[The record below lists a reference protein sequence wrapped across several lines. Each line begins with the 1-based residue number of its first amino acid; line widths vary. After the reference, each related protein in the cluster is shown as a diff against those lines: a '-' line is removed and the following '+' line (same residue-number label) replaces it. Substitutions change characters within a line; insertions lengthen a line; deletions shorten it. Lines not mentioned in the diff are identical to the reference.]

1 MRVFSTS
8 SFVANVSAGITTG
21 LVNLVYGIS
30 FAAII
35 FSGDLAR
42 FFPQG
47 LSISLIGAT
56 VTAIIVAWLSSFPF
70 ALAGSDPNSAAILG
84 LVAVEIAQS
93 LPNAESD
100 AYLYPTVWTTIIFS
114 TLATGLLLFILGWF
128 RLGRWV
134 RFIPYPVIGGFLAGA
149 GWLIA
154 SSSFKVMTG
163 FSVSLETL
171 PKFIQLETLSQW
183 LLGLLFT
190 VVLLFMVE
198 RYKYFWVLPSLLF
211 AGTVCFDGMWGL
223 IYTFSAQ
230 LNSQDYFFKPFPRE
244 QLWQAW
250 QWSTFTHV
258 NWSIVIQQ
266 SGTVAAMTVIVMVSI
281 LLNATGIELAT
292 SRSIDLNRELR
303 ANGIANL
310 INGFCGGGISYLSI
324 HRSLLNQ
331 QAGATSPLAA
341 IIAGGFCGTTL
352 IFGSSFLAYLPKTI
366 LGGLL
371 LYLGL
376 RLLIRWVYEA
386 WFQLPLVDYLLI
398 IVILIIIAIWGFLE
412 GVGAGILIAC
422 FFFIFNYGRISGI
435 KYTLSGATY
444 RSNVQRS
451 FPQRMCL
458 HDEAG
463 CIYILVLHGFIF
475 FGTANDLLDEISDRL
490 NNPDLTQLQFVV
502 FDFRLVNGIDSSAVL
517 SFMKLKQL
525 AKNLHLNLVF
535 TQLQPAITEQ
545 LNQGGLILDKSNI
558 CFVFD
563 DLDRGIEWCE
573 NRVLENKHMYDDES
587 IPFQEQLQEFIPDDE
602 SVIKLMGYLEML
614 EFPEG
619 KFLFRQGDLSNGL
632 YFLASG
638 QVSVVLELSNDQ
650 TKRLR
655 TYNHGTILGEMG
667 LYTHAPR
674 SASVVADR
682 LSHLYYLST
691 QAFEKIEIED
701 PQLASSVHKFIV
713 SLLVER
719 LKRCEKELKDLL
731 Q

>member
-1 MRVFSTS
+1 M
-8 SFVANVSAGITTG
+8 
-21 LVNLVYGIS
+21 
-30 FAAII
+30 
-35 FSGDLAR
+35 
-42 FFPQG
+42 
-47 LSISLIGAT
+47 
-56 VTAIIVAWLSSFPF
+56 
-70 ALAGSDPNSAAILG
+70 
-84 LVAVEIAQS
+84 
-93 LPNAESD
+93 
-100 AYLYPTVWTTIIFS
+100 
-114 TLATGLLLFILGWF
+114 
-128 RLGRWV
+128 
-134 RFIPYPVIGGFLAGA
+134 
-149 GWLIA
+149 
-154 SSSFKVMTG
+154 
-163 FSVSLETL
+163 
-171 PKFIQLETLSQW
+171 
-183 LLGLLFT
+183 
-190 VVLLFMVE
+190 
-198 RYKYFWVLPSLLF
+198 
-211 AGTVCFDGMWGL
+211 
-223 IYTFSAQ
+223 
-230 LNSQDYFFKPFPRE
+230 
-244 QLWQAW
+244 
-250 QWSTFTHV
+250 
-258 NWSIVIQQ
+258 
-266 SGTVAAMTVIVMVSI
+266 
-281 LLNATGIELAT
+281 
-292 SRSIDLNRELR
+292 
-303 ANGIANL
+303 
-310 INGFCGGGISYLSI
+310 
-324 HRSLLNQ
+324 
-331 QAGATSPLAA
+331 
-341 IIAGGFCGTTL
+341 
-352 IFGSSFLAYLPKTI
+352 
-366 LGGLL
+366 
-371 LYLGL
+371 
-376 RLLIRWVYEA
+376 
-386 WFQLPLVDYLLI
+386 
-398 IVILIIIAIWGFLE
+398 E

-490 NNPDLTQLQFVV
+490 NNPDLPQLQFVV

-535 TQLQPAITEQ
+535 TQLQPAIAEQ

-558 CFVFD
+558 CLVFD

-602 SVIKLMGYLEML
+602 SVFKLMGYLEML
-614 EFPEG
+614 EIPEG

-632 YFLASG
+632 YFLASC

-682 LSHLYYLST
+682 LSYLYYLST
-691 QAFEKIEIED
+691 QSFERIEIED

>member
-1 MRVFSTS
+1 MRVS
-8 SFVANVSAGITTG
+8 SASSLLANISAGITTG
-21 LVNLVYGIS
+21 LVNLVYSIS
-30 FAAII
+30 FAALV
-35 FSGDLAR
+35 FSGDLTH

-47 LSISLIGAT
+47 LGISLIGAT
-56 VTAIIVAWLSSFPF
+56 VTAIIVAWRSSFPF
-70 ALAGSDPNSAAILG
+70 ALAGPDPNSAVILA
-84 LVAVEIAQS
+84 LVAAEIANS
-93 LPNAESD
+93 LPQTDIEAS
-100 AYLYPTVWTTIIFS
+100 LYPTVWATIIFS
-114 TLATGLLLFILGWF
+114 TLTTGLFLFVLGWF

-154 SSSFKVMTG
+154 CSSFKVMTG
-163 FSVSLETL
+163 FSLSLATL
-171 PKFIQLETLSQW
+171 PKFIQLETLFQW

-190 VVLLFMVE
+190 AILLFMLD
-198 RYKYFWVLPSLLF
+198 RYQHFLVLPSLLL
-211 AGTVCFDGMWGL
+211 AGIVCFDGMWGL
-223 IYTFSAQ
+223 TQLFSFS
-230 LNSQDYFFKPFPRE
+230 LNSEDYFFKPFPQE
-244 QLWQAW
+244 QMWQAW
-250 QWSTFTHV
+250 QWATFTHI
-258 NWSIVIQQ
+258 NWSIFSQQ
-266 SGTVAAMTVIVMVSI
+266 SITVVAMTVIVMISI
-281 LLNATGIELAT
+281 LLNATGLELAT

-303 ANGIANL
+303 ANGLANL
-310 INGFCGGGISYLSI
+310 INGFCGGGVSYLSI

-341 IIAGGFCGTTL
+341 IIAGGFCGATL
-352 IFGSSFLAYLPKTI
+352 ILGSSFLAYLPKTI

-376 RLLIRWVYEA
+376 YLLIRWVYHA
-386 WFQLPLVDYLLI
+386 WFQFPLIDYLLI
-398 IVILIIIAIWGFLE
+398 ILILIIIAIWGFLQ

-458 HDEAG
+458 HEEAG
-463 CIYILVLHGFIF
+463 CVYILVLHGFIF
-475 FGTANDLLDEISDRL
+475 FGTANDLLDKISDRL
-490 NNPDLTQLQFVV
+490 NNSDLPQLQFVV
-502 FDFRLVNGIDSSAVL
+502 FDFRLVNGLDSSAVL

-525 AKNLHLNLVF
+525 ATNLSLNLVF
-535 TQLQPAITEQ
+535 TQLQPQIAAQ
-545 LNQGGLILDKSNI
+545 LEQGGLVMQGSNI
-558 CFVFD
+558 CYIFD

-573 NRVLENKHMYDDES
+573 NRVLENKHIYNDES
-587 IPFQEQLQEFIPDDE
+587 IPFQEQLQEFIHNDE
-602 SVIKLMGYLEML
+602 SVSKLMGYLETL
-614 EFPEG
+614 EIPEG
-619 KFLFRQGDLSNGL
+619 KFLFRQGDESNGL
-632 YFLASG
+632 YFLDSG
-638 QVSVVLELSNDQ
+638 QVTVVLELAEHQ

-667 LYTHAPR
+667 LYTNASR

-682 LSHLYYLST
+682 LSRLYYLST

>member
-1 MRVFSTS
+1 MRVFSAS
-8 SFVANVSAGITTG
+8 SLLANLSAGITTG
-21 LVNLVYGIS
+21 LVNLVYSIS
-30 FAAII
+30 FAALI

-47 LSISLIGAT
+47 LGISLIGAT
-56 VTAIIVAWLSSFPF
+56 ITAIIVAGRSSFPF
-70 ALAGSDPNSAAILG
+70 ALAGPDPNSAVILA
-84 LVAVEIAQS
+84 LVATEITTS
-93 LPNAESD
+93 LQKTNSEAS
-100 AYLYPTVWTTIIFS
+100 LYPTVWATIIFS
-114 TLATGLLLFILGWF
+114 TLTTGLFLFVLGWF
-128 RLGRWV
+128 QLGRWV

-154 SSSFKVMTG
+154 CSSFKVMTG
-163 FSVSLETL
+163 FSLSLETL
-171 PKFIQLETLSQW
+171 PKFIQLETLFQW
-183 LLGLLFT
+183 LIGLIFT
-190 VVLLFMVE
+190 VVLLFMLD
-198 RYKYFWVLPSLLF
+198 RYKHFLALPSLLLV
-211 AGTVCFDGMWGL
+211 GIVCFDGMWGL
-223 IYTFSAQ
+223 THSFSVW
-230 LNSQDYFFKPFPRE
+230 LNAEDYFFKPFPQE

-250 QWSTFTHV
+250 QWSTFTHI
-258 NWSIVIQQ
+258 NWSIFIQQ
-266 SGTVAAMTVIVMVSI
+266 SSTVVAMTVIVMISI

-303 ANGIANL
+303 ANGLANL
-310 INGFCGGGISYLSI
+310 INGFCGGGVSYLSI

-341 IIAGGFCGTTL
+341 IIAGGFCGATL

-376 RLLIRWVYEA
+376 SLLIRWVYDA
-386 WFQLPLVDYLLI
+386 WFQFPPVDYFLI
-398 IVILIIIAIWGFLE
+398 IIILIIIAIWGFLQ

-475 FGTANDLLDEISDRL
+475 FGTANDLIDEISDRL

-535 TQLQPAITEQ
+535 TQLQPAIAEQ
-545 LNQGGLILDKSNI
+545 LNQSGLILDKPNI
-558 CFVFD
+558 CYVFD

-602 SVIKLMGYLEML
+602 SVSKLMGYLEML
-614 EFPEG
+614 EIPKG
-619 KFLFRQGDLSNGL
+619 KFLFRQGDVSNGL
-632 YFLASG
+632 YFLDSG
-638 QVSVVLELSNDQ
+638 QVSVVLELSDDQ

-682 LSHLYYLST
+682 LSRLYYLST
-691 QAFEKIEIED
+691 QAFERIETED